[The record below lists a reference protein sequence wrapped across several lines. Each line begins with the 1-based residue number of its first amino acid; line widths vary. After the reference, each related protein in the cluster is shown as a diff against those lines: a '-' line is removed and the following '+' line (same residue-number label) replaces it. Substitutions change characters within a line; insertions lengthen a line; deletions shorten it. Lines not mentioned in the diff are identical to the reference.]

1 MILVWYLR
9 DGGHNRFKAVGVE
22 ALVTKFANNHL
33 RLAIGLSTVLA
44 DFAVMT
50 LPPGAH
56 FASHRQT
63 VAQTACVIMSTA
75 IGTKELESV
84 SIN

>member
-1 MILVWYLR
+1 M
-9 DGGHNRFKAVGVE
+9 
-22 ALVTKFANNHL
+22 
-33 RLAIGLSTVLA
+33 LA

-75 IGTKELESV
+75 IGAKEQVRKVADAFANLTAGIGADFVGLVSV
-84 SIN
+84 FGCAQDGTGVRVLK